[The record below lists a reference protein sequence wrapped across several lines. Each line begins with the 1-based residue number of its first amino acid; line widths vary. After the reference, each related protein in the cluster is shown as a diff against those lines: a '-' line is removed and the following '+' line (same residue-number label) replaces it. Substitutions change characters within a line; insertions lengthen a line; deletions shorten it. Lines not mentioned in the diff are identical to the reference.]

1 MRSNEEKAAL
11 GVEILKNCR
20 NELYSYFPYL
30 DGAFASVSYEAGKGV
45 KGIGTEGNVFYFDP
59 VFLLAGYGNNPEV
72 IRRGYLQH
80 DAALFVPASV
90 FQQGA
95 EAGYLES
102 GL

>member
-45 KGIGTEGNVFYFDP
+45 KGIGTEAVSYTHLDVYKRQEKG
-59 VFLLAGYGNNPEV
+59 
-72 IRRGYLQH
+72 I
-80 DAALFVPASV
+80 
-90 FQQGA
+90 
-95 EAGYLES
+95 
-102 GL
+102 